1 MEDTKLR
8 TAWTN
13 RRLLIIGCMIA
24 GLLAG
29 MASSAFAK
37 GNQVFFRGGGAFLS
51 EDRGGQIFTDTGGAT
66 GTFNNEDSGFYVGGG
81 VELVLSNNV
90 WGFMPKTTV
99 LGEIGVEY
107 RRFDS
112 NRVVQVAGALASD
125 LTNFPIEKVQLTM
138 LNVSV
143 SPKIKFNEGSPL
155 RPWIIPVRVGF
166 HRDQSPVERYHV
178 FGRGG
183 PVRRWVGV
191 QHLWPLQRRRRR
203 ALPFI
208 RTAHGH
214 QQRRDDGGGVR
225 RNRLLRNERFVL
237 GQCMRL
243 APPGRNATP
252 Y

>member
-1 MEDTKLR
+1 MENGKRLK
-8 TAWTN
+8 N

-51 EDRGGQIFTDTGGAT
+51 EDRGGQVFTDAFGHAGNY
-66 GTFNNEDSGFYVGGG
+66 NNEDSGFYVGGG

-112 NRVVQVAGALASD
+112 KRVTQAVPTVCSFATGSAHGTPDGVCPANLSA
-125 LTNFPIEKVQLTM
+125 KVQLTM

-143 SPKIKFNEGSPL
+143 SPKIKFNEGSAL
-155 RPWIIPVRVGF
+155 RPWIIPVGLDFIVI
-166 HRDQSPVERYHV
+166 SPPSNDTTYLD
-178 FGRGG
+178 
-183 PVRRWVGV
+183 VGV
-191 QHLWPLQRRRRR
+191 QFAGGLEYNIYGPFNVGADVRYHLSARH
-203 ALPFI
+203 
-208 RTAHGH
+208 T
-214 QQRRDDGGGVR
+214 DTNNDVTTVGVYVGID
-225 RNRLLRNERFVL
+225 F
-237 GQCMRL
+237 
-243 APPGRNATP
+243 
-252 Y
+252 

>member
-90 WGFMPKTTV
+90 WGFLPKTSV

-155 RPWIIPVRVGF
+155 RPWIIPVGLDFIVI
-166 HRDQSPVERYHV
+166 SPPSNDTTYLD
-178 FGRGG
+178 
-183 PVRRWVGV
+183 VGV
-191 QHLWPLQRRRRR
+191 QFAGGLEYNIYGPFNVGADVRYHLSARHTDTNNDVTTVG
-203 ALPFI
+203 AYFGI
-208 RTAHGH
+208 
-214 QQRRDDGGGVR
+214 D
-225 RNRLLRNERFVL
+225 F
-237 GQCMRL
+237 
-243 APPGRNATP
+243 
-252 Y
+252 

>member
-1 MEDTKLR
+1 MENVKLLK
-8 TAWTN
+8 N

-90 WGFMPKTTV
+90 WGFLPKTSV

-112 NRVVQVAGALASD
+112 NRVVQTAGALAS
-125 LTNFPIEKVQLTM
+125 NFANLPIEKVQLTM

-143 SPKIKFNEGSPL
+143 SPKIKFNEGSRL
-155 RPWIIPVRVGF
+155 RPWIIPVGLDFIVI
-166 HRDQSPVERYHV
+166 SPPSNDTTYLD
-178 FGRGG
+178 
-183 PVRRWVGV
+183 VGV
-191 QHLWPLQRRRRR
+191 QFAGGLEYNIYGPFNVGADVRYHLSARH
-203 ALPFI
+203 
-208 RTAHGH
+208 T
-214 QQRRDDGGGVR
+214 DTNNDVTTVGVYVGID
-225 RNRLLRNERFVL
+225 F
-237 GQCMRL
+237 
-243 APPGRNATP
+243 
-252 Y
+252 

>member
-1 MEDTKLR
+1 MENGKRLK
-8 TAWTN
+8 N

-51 EDRGGQIFTDTGGAT
+51 EDRGGQIFTDTGGVT

-112 NRVVQVAGALASD
+112 KEVLQAAGVLASD
-125 LTNFPIEKVQLTM
+125 FDNFPIEKVQLTM

-143 SPKIKFNEGSPL
+143 SPKIKFNEGSRL
-155 RPWIIPVRVGF
+155 RPWIIPVGLDFIVI
-166 HRDQSPVERYHV
+166 SPPSNDTTYLD
-178 FGRGG
+178 
-183 PVRRWVGV
+183 VGV
-191 QHLWPLQRRRRR
+191 QFAGGLEYNIYGPFNVGADVRYHLS
-203 ALPFI
+203 
-208 RTAHGH
+208 HGT
-214 QQRRDDGGGVR
+214 RI
-225 RNRLLRNERFVL
+225 
-237 GQCMRL
+237 
-243 APPGRNATP
+243 PTTT
-252 Y
+252 

>member
-1 MEDTKLR
+1 MENVKLLK
-8 TAWTN
+8 N

-51 EDRGGQIFTDTGGAT
+51 EDRGGEIFTDTAGLGG
-66 GTFNNEDSGFYVGGG
+66 FNNEDSGFYVGGG

-90 WGFMPKTTV
+90 WGFLPKTSV

-112 NRVVQVAGALASD
+112 KEVLQPTSAICQATTEVVLGNPACTAGTA
-125 LTNFPIEKVQLTM
+125 KVQLTM

-155 RPWIIPVRVGF
+155 RLWIIPVGLDFIVI
-166 HRDQSPVERYHV
+166 SPPSNDTTYLD
-178 FGRGG
+178 
-183 PVRRWVGV
+183 VGV
-191 QHLWPLQRRRRR
+191 QFAGGLEYNIYGPFNVGADVRYHLSARHTDTNNDVTTVG
-203 ALPFI
+203 AYFGI
-208 RTAHGH
+208 
-214 QQRRDDGGGVR
+214 D
-225 RNRLLRNERFVL
+225 F
-237 GQCMRL
+237 
-243 APPGRNATP
+243 
-252 Y
+252 

>member
-1 MEDTKLR
+1 MEGKKMENVKLLK
-8 TAWTN
+8 N

-90 WGFMPKTTV
+90 WGFLPKTSV

-112 NRVVQVAGALASD
+112 NRVVQTAGALAS
-125 LTNFPIEKVQLTM
+125 NFANLPIEKVQLTM

-143 SPKIKFNEGSPL
+143 SPKIKFNEGSRL
-155 RPWIIPVRVGF
+155 RPWIIPVGLDFIVI
-166 HRDQSPVERYHV
+166 SPPSNDTTYLD
-178 FGRGG
+178 
-183 PVRRWVGV
+183 VGV
-191 QHLWPLQRRRRR
+191 QFAGGLEYNIYGPFNVGADVRYHLSARH
-203 ALPFI
+203 
-208 RTAHGH
+208 T
-214 QQRRDDGGGVR
+214 DTNNDVTTVGVYVGID
-225 RNRLLRNERFVL
+225 F
-237 GQCMRL
+237 
-243 APPGRNATP
+243 
-252 Y
+252 

>member
-1 MEDTKLR
+1 MEGKKMEDTKLR

-37 GNQVFFRGGGAFLS
+37 GNQVFFRGGGAFLT

-90 WGFMPKTTV
+90 WGFLPKTSV

-112 NRVVQVAGALASD
+112 NRVVQTAGALAS
-125 LTNFPIEKVQLTM
+125 NFANLPIEKVQLTM

-143 SPKIKFNEGSPL
+143 SPKIKFNEGSRL
-155 RPWIIPVRVGF
+155 RPWIIPVGLDFIVI
-166 HRDQSPVERYHV
+166 SPPSNDTTYLD
-178 FGRGG
+178 
-183 PVRRWVGV
+183 VGV
-191 QHLWPLQRRRRR
+191 QFAGGLEYNIYGPFNVGADVRYHLSARH
-203 ALPFI
+203 
-208 RTAHGH
+208 T
-214 QQRRDDGGGVR
+214 DTNNDVTTVGVYVGID
-225 RNRLLRNERFVL
+225 F
-237 GQCMRL
+237 
-243 APPGRNATP
+243 
-252 Y
+252 

>member
-1 MEDTKLR
+1 MENGKRLK
-8 TAWTN
+8 N

-24 GLLAG
+24 GLSAG

-51 EDRGGQIFTDTGGAT
+51 EDRGNQVFTDVNGVT

-90 WGFMPKTTV
+90 WGFLPKTSV

-125 LTNFPIEKVQLTM
+125 LTDFPIEKVQLTM

-143 SPKIKFNEGSPL
+143 SPKIKFNEGSRL
-155 RPWIIPVRVGF
+155 RPWIIPVGLDFIVI
-166 HRDQSPVERYHV
+166 SPPSNDTTYLD
-178 FGRGG
+178 
-183 PVRRWVGV
+183 VGV
-191 QHLWPLQRRRRR
+191 QFAGGLEYNIYGPFNVGADVRYHLSARH
-203 ALPFI
+203 
-208 RTAHGH
+208 T
-214 QQRRDDGGGVR
+214 DTNNDVTTVGVYVGID
-225 RNRLLRNERFVL
+225 F
-237 GQCMRL
+237 
-243 APPGRNATP
+243 
-252 Y
+252 

>member
-1 MEDTKLR
+1 MENVKLLK
-8 TAWTN
+8 N
-13 RRLLIIGCMIA
+13 RRLLIIGCIIA

-51 EDRGGQIFTDTGGAT
+51 EDRGGQVFTDTAGAT

-90 WGFMPKTTV
+90 WGFLPKTSV

-112 NRVVQVAGALASD
+112 NRVIQATSALLGAPAS
-125 LTNFPIEKVQLTM
+125 TKVQLTM

-155 RPWIIPVRVGF
+155 RAWIIPVGLDFIVI
-166 HRDQSPVERYHV
+166 SPPSDDTTYLD
-178 FGRGG
+178 
-183 PVRRWVGV
+183 VGV
-191 QHLWPLQRRRRR
+191 QFAGGLEYNIYGPFNVGADVRYHLSARH
-203 ALPFI
+203 
-208 RTAHGH
+208 T
-214 QQRRDDGGGVR
+214 DTNNDVTTVGVYVGID
-225 RNRLLRNERFVL
+225 F
-237 GQCMRL
+237 
-243 APPGRNATP
+243 
-252 Y
+252 